1 MGLFGSSGIRGIVG
15 EIVTP
20 ELALRAGKALGLAHR
35 RVVVGRDPRTSGP
48 MLENALVSG
57 LLMMGARV
65 TRVGMVSTPTL
76 AHAARDYDCG
86 VMITASHNPPEY
98 NGFKFWNP
106 DGMAFSLVQQDELER
121 HIKGDVPGVDWRAMG
136 SETARQDAIQNHI
149 DAILKNV
156 ERYSLKVV
164 VDCGCGAAS
173 TITPYV
179 LREMGCRVIAL
190 NSQPDGFF
198 PARAPEPVDEN
209 LSELKKAVIASG
221 ADLGIAHDGDAD
233 RMMAVDDEGR
243 FISGDELLAYFC
255 QYEVKYSLVCPVDV
269 SMMVDK
275 AVNGAKIYRTRI
287 GDAFVSEEAKRAGA
301 DFGGETS
308 GTWIFPRISY
318 CPDGIFAAARLVEL
332 VSKNGKLSDAIDAL
346 PKFPLKRGG
355 VKLAEGI
362 DKAKVMELI
371 KGGIDVSKAKDV
383 TTLDGLRVGYDNGWI
398 LVRPSGTEPKI
409 RITAEAE
416 DVDTLTRLYSNTESI
431 IKRCIKSCGP

>member
-1 MGLFGSSGIRGIVG
+1 
-15 EIVTP
+15 
-20 ELALRAGKALGLAHR
+20 
-35 RVVVGRDPRTSGP
+35 
-48 MLENALVSG
+48 
-57 LLMMGARV
+57 
-65 TRVGMVSTPTL
+65 
-76 AHAARDYDCG
+76 
-86 VMITASHNPPEY
+86 MITASHNPPEY

-106 DGMAFSLVQQDELER
+106 DGMAFSLKQQDELER
-121 HIKGDVPGVDWRAMG
+121 HIKSDVRGADWRGMG
-136 SETARQDAIQNHI
+136 SETARQDAVQAHL

-156 ERYSLKVV
+156 ERFPLKVV

-179 LREMGCRVIAL
+179 LREMGCHVFAL

-198 PARAPEPVDEN
+198 PARGPEPVEEN

-243 FISGDELLAYFC
+243 FVSGDELLAYFC

-318 CPDGIFAAARLVEL
+318 CPDGIYAAARLVEL
-332 VSKNGKLSDAIDAL
+332 VSKNGKLSGAIDAL
-346 PKFPLKRGG
+346 PKYPLKRGG
-355 VKLAEGI
+355 VKFSGSV
-362 DKAKVMELI
+362 DKAQVMELI
-371 KGGIDVSKAKDV
+371 KGEIDVSTARDV
-383 TTLDGLRVGYDNGWI
+383 NTLDGLRVGYENGWV

-416 DVDTLTRLYSNTESI
+416 DVDSLTKLYSNAESI
-431 IKRCIKSCGP
+431 VKRCVKACEP